1 MIIYNEDS
9 AKTIAAYLLEIDA
22 IKLNTEKP
30 FVWASGL
37 HSPIY
42 CDNRIS
48 LSYPEIRTFI
58 KNELVKAC
66 NEHFGNADII
76 AGVATAGIPQG
87 ALIADK
93 LNLPFVYVRSAK
105 KSHGL
110 TNQIEGHY
118 SKGQKAVVVEDLVST
133 GKSSLAAVD
142 ALKEAG
148 VEVLGMLSIFTYQLP
163 VAQQNFEIKN
173 IKLISLSGYE
183 FLIETALKNNYITET
198 ELQSLKRWR
207 QNPERWK

>member
-1 MIIYNEDS
+1 MIYKKET
-9 AKTIAAYLLEIDA
+9 AEKIAAYLLEINA

-37 HSPIY
+37 NSPIY

-48 LSYPEIRTFI
+48 LSYPQIRSFI
-58 KNELVKAC
+58 KNEIVNAC
-66 NEHFGNADII
+66 KGHFAGAELI

-87 ALIADK
+87 ALVADK

-110 TNQIEGHY
+110 TNRIEGFY
-118 SKGQKAVVVEDLVST
+118 TKGQKVVVIEDLVST

-142 ALKEAG
+142 ALRNEG
-148 VEVLGMLSIFTYQLP
+148 LEVLGMISIFTYQLP
-163 VAQQNFEIKN
+163 VAEQNFEKHN
-173 IKLISLSGYE
+173 CKLVSLSGYE
-183 FLIETALKNNYITET
+183 YLIETALKNNYITGKQ
-198 ELQSLKRWR
+198 LLSLKKWR
-207 QNPERWK
+207 QNPEEWQ